1 MSVDGISHQTFER
14 APGIVL
20 GTPSYRKCCLGV
32 GTRKEQEGLEKERW
46 TWKNEI
52 LGRKREGADG
62 GLTFDDTT
70 ALPNS
75 LIWAHIHLVHRGQ
88 QLLVGLQGQVHPAKV
103 DGKG

>member
-52 LGRKREGADG
+52 LGRKREGGVRARMG
-62 GLTFDDTT
+62 ASLLMIRLLSLTASSGHMSISFTV
-70 ALPNS
+70 AS
-75 LIWAHIHLVHRGQ
+75 SSW
-88 QLLVGLQGQVHPAKV
+88 
-103 DGKG
+103 